1 VVALDPE
8 KNAVIVGP
16 ESALYAE
23 GLVAEAL
30 HWIAGEPP
38 GKRFE
43 CQVQIRY
50 RAPAAG
56 AQVVLE
62 GDKAQV
68 EFQEPQRA
76 VTPGQAA
83 VFYRGE
89 EVLGGGIIAQALSR

>member
-1 VVALDPE
+1 A
-8 KNAVIVGP
+8 GP
-16 ESALYAE
+16 PPP
-23 GLVAEAL
+23 GRGRRGRDL

-50 RAPAAG
+50 RAPAAR
-56 AQVVLE
+56 AQVALE
-62 GDKAQV
+62 GDKARV